1 MTEKIRIPIV
11 VEGFGIV
18 ETQLDTVAKKLDQVG
33 QSAKRTNESVGS
45 SATSN
50 AIRNASFQISD
61 FVVQVQGG
69 TAASRAL
76 GMQLPQLL
84 AGFGTLGAVAGIV
97 AGFAPQ
103 IIELFKSGDEAKPF
117 TDAMKDLD
125 TAIGD
130 VATATKTF
138 DMKPMY
144 EEFNKANAKVRESI
158 VELMRYKQALA
169 EVAAGKAE
177 ASLSR
182 QLGDMGAFGIMD
194 KLAGAYGSD
203 KASGIAK
210 DLGIELST
218 AASLLGDIRTGTAES
233 AILADKYALALAKGN
248 DKGRQLAATLIE
260 AAKGARDAASAQT
273 AISEALGKMAKA
285 GADGTI
291 KVDKDKKHV
300 ETPLEKLKFEARAAD
315 AGIAP
320 QTLKEIDALNEG
332 LAKRNIGMTEYLR
345 LAGVAMAND
354 PVIAKN
360 AKAVADQLKE
370 EAQAQALLND
380 YRANNAVI
388 LERIEREA
396 ELAAMSDRQRL
407 IAEAMYRAEDEARK
421 LRERIIQQVK
431 DEAAQKQALA
441 GVEAELADQKIR
453 VADAAARSFDQQRSF
468 EFGWRKAFQAY
479 QDNAGNA
486 AKSAQEVFQQ
496 ASSAMEDALTRFAM
510 TGKISFSSLANSIIA
525 DIVRMQ
531 ARAATSSIMGS
542 LSGLLGN
549 FFGGD
554 SSSTGLAS
562 LPASVNG
569 SFPAN
574 HSGGIVGTEATF
586 YRSVPRA
593 AFDNAP
599 KYHTGGIASDEVPS
613 ILKRGE
619 GVFTPAQMRA
629 LAPVGGNTPPVSVNV
644 TVVGDAK
651 VKQTE
656 RTDGRGGKII
666 DILIEQVEAR
676 LAGNIST
683 GNGPVPAALQ
693 ASYGIN
699 RTAGAY

>member
-76 GMQLPQLL
+76 GQQLPQLL
-84 AGFGTLGAVAGIV
+84 AGFGTLGAVAGIA

-125 TAIGD
+125 DAIGD
-130 VATATKTF
+130 VALATKTF
-138 DMKPMY
+138 DMKPVF

-158 VELMRYKQALA
+158 VELMKYKQALA

-177 ASLSR
+177 QSLSK
-182 QLGDMGAFGIMD
+182 QLGDMGAYGTLD
-194 KLAGAYGSD
+194 KLAGAFASD

-218 AASLLGDIRTGTAES
+218 AASLLGDIRSGTAES

-260 AAKGARDAASAQT
+260 AAKGARDAASAQS
-273 AISEALGKMAKA
+273 AISEALAKMDKA
-285 GADGTI
+285 GASGTI

-300 ETPLEKLKFEARAAD
+300 ETPLEKLQFEARAAD

-320 QTLKEIDALNEG
+320 QTLKEIEALNEA
-332 LAKRNIGMTEYLR
+332 LAKRNVSYQEYLR

-360 AKAVADQLKE
+360 AKAIADQLKE
-370 EAQAQALLND
+370 EAQAEALLND

-388 LERIEREA
+388 LERIDREA

-441 GVEAELADQKIR
+441 GVEAELADQKLR
-453 VADAAARSFDQQRSF
+453 VAEAAARSYDAQKTF
-468 EFGWRKAFQAY
+468 EFGWKKAFQSY
-479 QDNAGNA
+479 SDNANNA
-486 AKSAQEVFQQ
+486 ARSAQDIFQQ
-496 ASSAMEDALTRFAM
+496 ASSSMEDALTRFAM

-531 ARAATSSIMGS
+531 ARAATSGIMGQLGS
-542 LSGLLGN
+542 LVSG
-549 FFGGD
+549 FF
-554 SSSTGLAS
+554 SSGSSGATGLAS
-562 LPASVNG
+562 LPSSVN
-569 SFPAN
+569 
-574 HSGGIVGTEATF
+574 ATF
-586 YRSVPRA
+586 A
-593 AFDNAP
+593 KGGAFE
-599 KYHTGGIASDEVPS
+599 SSPS
-613 ILKRGE
+613 LSAYSGSIVSRPTIFPFAKGVGLMGEAGPEAIMPLKRGRDGKL
-619 GVFTPAQMRA
+619 GVAA
-629 LAPVGGNTPPVSVNV
+629 DGGSSVTVNV
-644 TVVGDAK
+644 INNSGAQA
-651 VKQTE
+651 KQTE
-656 RTDGRGGKII
+656 RPDGRGGKII
-666 DILIEQVEAR
+666 DILIEQVESKIAS
-676 LAGNIST
+676 NIST
-683 GNGPVPAALQ
+683 GNGSVPSALQ
-693 ASYGIN
+693 STYGLN

>member
-11 VEGFGIV
+11 VDGFGIV

-45 SATSN
+45 SANSN

-76 GMQLPQLL
+76 AMQLPQLL
-84 AGFGTLGAVAGIV
+84 AGFGTMGAVAGIV

-103 IIELFKSGDEAKPF
+103 IIELFKSGEQVKPF
-117 TDAMKDLD
+117 ADATKDLAD
-125 TAIGD
+125 AIGD
-130 VATATKTF
+130 VASSVAKF
-138 DMKPMY
+138 DMKGVY
-144 EEFNKANAKVRESI
+144 EEYNKATAAARIAI
-158 VELMRYKQALA
+158 VEQIKFRQELLKTEESAARKSFGETLSDTGMPGLFSGRKSAT
-169 EVAAGKAE
+169 EV
-177 ASLSR
+177 L
-182 QLGDMGAFGIMD
+182 
-194 KLAGAYGSD
+194 
-203 KASGIAK
+203 AK
-210 DLGIELST
+210 DLGITLDAALKLQPALNSLRDGTGDVKAVFEQFGTKLLSGNAQAIKLAKTMNDLAKSERDSAAAST
-218 AASLLGDIRTGTAES
+218 AL
-233 AILADKYALALAKGN
+233 
-248 DKGRQLAATLIE
+248 
-260 AAKGARDAASAQT
+260 
-273 AISEALGKMAKA
+273 SEALTKMDKA
-285 GADGTI
+285 GATGTI

-300 ETPLEKLKFEARAAD
+300 ETPLEKLQFEARAAD

-320 QTLKEIDALNEG
+320 QTLKEIEALNEA

-354 PVIAKN
+354 TVIAKN

-388 LERIEREA
+388 LERIDREA

-441 GVEAELADQKIR
+441 VVEAELADQKIR
-453 VADAAARSFDQQRSF
+453 VADAAARSFDQQRTF

-479 QDNAGNA
+479 SDNASNA
-486 AKSAQEVFQQ
+486 ASSAQEVFQQ

-510 TGKISFSSLANSIIA
+510 TGKLSFSSLANSIIA

-531 ARAATSSIMGS
+531 ARAATSGIMGS
-542 LSGLLGN
+542 LGN
-549 FFGGD
+549 WVGSFFGNG

-562 LPASVNG
+562 LPASVNS

-586 YRSVPRA
+586 YRSISRA

-599 KYHTGGIASDEVPS
+599 KYHTGGIAGDEVPS

-619 GVFTPAQMRA
+619 GVFTQAQMKA
-629 LAPVGGNTPPVSVNV
+629 LAPAGSGGNVSVNV

-651 VKQTE
+651 VKQAE
-656 RTDGRGGKII
+656 RPDGRGGKII
-666 DILIEQVEAR
+666 DILIEQVEAKI
-676 LAGNIST
+676 AGNIST
-683 GNGPVPAALQ
+683 GNGPVPTALQ
-693 ASYGIN
+693 SSYGLN

>member
-33 QSAKRTNESVGS
+33 QSAKRTNESFGS
-45 SATSN
+45 SSTSN

-76 GMQLPQLL
+76 AMQLPQLL
-84 AGFGTLGAVAGIV
+84 AGFGTMGAVAGIV

-103 IIELFKSGDEAKPF
+103 IIELFKSGEQVKPF
-117 TDAMKDLD
+117 ADATKDLAD
-125 TAIGD
+125 AIGD
-130 VATATKTF
+130 VASSVAKF
-138 DMKPMY
+138 DMKGVY
-144 EEFNKANAKVRESI
+144 EEYNKATAAARIAI
-158 VELMRYKQALA
+158 VEQIKFRQELLKTEESAARKSFGETLSDTGMPGLFSGRKSAT
-169 EVAAGKAE
+169 EV
-177 ASLSR
+177 L
-182 QLGDMGAFGIMD
+182 
-194 KLAGAYGSD
+194 
-203 KASGIAK
+203 AK
-210 DLGIELST
+210 DLGITLDAALKLQPALNSLRDGTGDVKAVFEQFGTKLLSGNAQAIKLAKTMNDLAKSERDSAAAST
-218 AASLLGDIRTGTAES
+218 AL
-233 AILADKYALALAKGN
+233 
-248 DKGRQLAATLIE
+248 
-260 AAKGARDAASAQT
+260 
-273 AISEALGKMAKA
+273 SEALTKMDKA
-285 GADGTI
+285 GATGTI

-300 ETPLEKLKFEARAAD
+300 ETPLEKLQFEARAAD

-320 QTLKEIDALNEG
+320 QTLKEIEALNEA

-370 EAQAQALLND
+370 EAQAEALLND
-380 YRANNAVI
+380 YRSNNAVI
-388 LERIEREA
+388 LERIARES

-407 IAEAMYRAEDEARK
+407 IAESMYRAEDEARK

-453 VADAAARSFDQQRSF
+453 VAEAAARSFDQQRTF

-510 TGKISFSSLANSIIA
+510 TGKLSFSSLANSIIA

-531 ARAATSSIMGS
+531 ARAATSGIMGS
-542 LSGLLGN
+542 LTSLVGS
-549 FFGGD
+549 FFGE
-554 SSSTGLAS
+554 SKTGLPS
-562 LPASVNG
+562 LPSSVN
-569 SFPAN
+569 
-574 HSGGIVGTEATF
+574 ATF
-586 YRSVPRA
+586 AKGGV
-593 AFDNAP
+593 FENAP
-599 KYHTGGIASDEVPS
+599 SLSAYSGSVVSRPTIFPFAKGIGLMGEAGEEGIFP
-613 ILKRGE
+613 LKRGKDGKL
-619 GVFTPAQMRA
+619 GVSADGAGASVT
-629 LAPVGGNTPPVSVNV
+629 VNV
-644 TVVGDAK
+644 INNTGAQTR
-651 VKQTE
+651 QTE
-656 RTDGRGGKII
+656 RPDGRGGKII
-666 DILIEQVEAR
+666 DVLIEQVEAK

-683 GNGPVPAALQ
+683 GSGPVPAALQ
-693 ASYGIN
+693 SSYGLN